1 MRFVLSTLLCAT
13 ALGLGLWTAHL
24 AARNRARG
32 GELDALHHRCG
43 TLRRQNELLR
53 VQNRL
58 EEWRLLNR
66 QEDASIGSL
75 GTMRSVPAGQGAR
88 I

>member
-53 VQNRL
+53 AQNKL

-66 QEDASIGSL
+66 QDGLASGEL
-75 GTMRSVPAGQGAR
+75 GATAITPQVGAR